1 MRGARGRRAL
11 LLGAILGAWGLTHL
25 APSGSAA
32 GAQPAGTSAVTTAA
46 YNNLRDGWDSDEP
59 ALSPSAIQSGSF
71 GELFSRKL
79 EGAIYAQPLV
89 FGGSVIVTTQRAFAY
104 AINASTGAIEWKRS
118 FGTPFKSSTIG
129 CSDLAPYIGSTS
141 TPVIEPSTGTIYL
154 TTRLQ
159 TGKGLSNSHWYLQAL
174 SAATG
179 EEKPGFPVQIAG
191 TPANTPGVPFNEHF
205 SEQRPGLLL
214 LNGVV
219 YMAFASDCDITPYR
233 GIVAGVN
240 ATSGKLTTMW
250 SDESGVGTDESSQAG
265 IWQSGGGLVS
275 DIPGRVILTSG
286 NGVSPSPAP
295 SGKPP
300 ATLSE
305 SVVGLTVGSGGELTP
320 TQFFAPSNAPTL
332 DQNDEDLGS
341 GGPIALPTEYFGT
354 KAIPHLVV
362 QVGKDGRIFL
372 VNADNMGGYR
382 QGPKEGDA
390 VLQTVGPFD
399 GVWGHPAAY
408 GGQGGWVY
416 VLESAGGGFLRALSY
431 GLNGKGE
438 PALSSVATSAESFG
452 YTSGSPLVTSDGTA
466 AGSAVVWV
474 EYSSG
479 PGGGHAQLRAYGAS
493 PSGETLPLLYSHAI
507 GAASKF
513 AVPTAAEGRVYV
525 GTRNGSLIAFGQKGA
540 AAVQAAPVELGS
552 VPVGESQS
560 STVDVSA
567 SREVTVTGPVEASGE
582 QGDSSALEAE
592 EEAQQAEAERTGAAA
607 GASAKAAAAHAE
619 GLPKHPDTAGP
630 KRVPPSGNT
639 PLADGVITVQQPP
652 VGSAIAAG
660 ASLRLHVSFRPR
672 RAGPVVGQLLI
683 HTSAGTVAV
692 TLSGYGT
699 ARGLALSAPP
709 LDFRTI
715 DTRAGGKALS
725 VTFANSWSAPETL
738 TGFQLPRGPYAVSGL
753 PAVGTVLAPRHA
765 VTVSVLFDPRRPG
778 RYPARL
784 RIYVDG
790 RPTTLA
796 VSGTAVAGFARLT
809 VSTHAIDA
817 GAVPV
822 GHARTLAFTLTDSGT
837 VPLTISRAI
846 APEGAFFAPVPLPE
860 GITLEP
866 HTHLDLKVTFRP
878 RGVGPLTGEYRFNSN
893 AGGGYTVVRFSGR
906 GVRGR

>member
-1 MRGARGRRAL
+1 VRTRRYL
-11 LLGAILGAWGLTHL
+11 LLVVAVGLWAL
-25 APSGSAA
+25 AQTAASVGSAPA
-32 GAQPAGTSAVTTAA
+32 VQAAAGTSAVTTAA
-46 YNNLRDGWDSDEP
+46 YGNLRDDWDSNEP

-71 GELFSRKL
+71 GELFTTKL

-89 FGGSVIVTTQRAFAY
+89 FDGSVIVTTQRAFAY

-118 FGTPFKSSTIG
+118 FGTPFKSSSIG

-240 ATSGKLTTMW
+240 TTSAKITMW

-275 DIPGRVILTSG
+275 DIPGRIILTSG

-305 SVVGLTVGSGGELTP
+305 SVIGLTVGSGGELTP
-320 TQFFAPSNAPTL
+320 SQFFAPSNAPTL

-354 KAIPHLVV
+354 KSIPHLVV

-372 VNADNMGGYR
+372 VNADDMGGYR
-382 QGPKEGDA
+382 QGPKEGNA

-438 PALSSVATSAESFG
+438 PALTSVATSAESFG

-474 EYSSG
+474 EYAGGPSG
-479 PGGGHAQLRAYGAS
+479 QRAQLRAYSAS
-493 PSGETLPLLYSHAI
+493 PSGETVPLLYSHAI
-507 GAASKF
+507 GTASKF

-525 GTRNGSLIAFGQKGA
+525 GTRTGSLIAFGDKGT

-552 VPVGESQS
+552 VPVGQSQS
-560 STVDVSA
+560 STVNVSA
-567 SREVTVTGPVEASGE
+567 NREVTVTGPVGTTGE

-592 EEAQQAEAERTGAAA
+592 EEAQQAEAENTA
-607 GASAKAAAAHAE
+607 GAKAASRRAG
-619 GLPKHPDTAGP
+619 GLRVAKHPDTAGP
-630 KRVPPSGNT
+630 TRIPPSGNT
-639 PLADGVITVQQPP
+639 LLAGGVITVRQPP
-652 VGSAIAAG
+652 LGTAIAAG
-660 ASLRLHVSFRPR
+660 ASLHLHVGFHPR
-672 RAGPVVGQLLI
+672 RPGPVVGELLV
-683 HTSAGTVAV
+683 HTSAGTLAV
-692 TLSGYGT
+692 TVSGYGT

-709 LDFRTI
+709 LAFRAI
-715 DTRAGGKALS
+715 DTRAGGKTLS
-725 VTFANSWSAPETL
+725 LTFANSWSAPETL
-738 TGFQLPRGPYAVSGL
+738 TGFALPRGPYAVSGL
-753 PAVGTVLAPRHA
+753 PPVGTVLAPRHA
-765 VTVSVLFDPRRPG
+765 VTVSVLFDPHHPG
-778 RYPARL
+778 SYPGRL

-790 RPTTLA
+790 HATSIP
-796 VSGTAVAGFARLT
+796 VSGTALAGFARLA
-809 VSTHAIDA
+809 VSSHTIDA
-817 GAVPV
+817 GAVEV
-822 GHARTLAFTLTDSGT
+822 GHSKTLDFTLGDTGT

-846 APEGAFFAPVPLPE
+846 APAGAFFAPVPLPE
-860 GITLEP
+860 GITIEP
-866 HTHLDLKVTFRP
+866 RTHLDLKVIFRP
-878 RGVGPLTGEYRFNSN
+878 TGAGPFSGEYRFNSN
-893 AGGGYTVVRFSGR
+893 AGGGYVVVRFSGR
-906 GVRGR
+906 GVRR